1 MASKLGRNEPCH
13 CGSGKKYKSCHLTAD
28 KGGSSMR
35 PNPPLSTP
43 MHFEN
48 LLPDYNSIQLLAL
61 LGALQLYPEN
71 HGRNF
76 RFEQMCLQVL
86 RQFDPE
92 DVRPRASEEQLR
104 SAIENYRTGAEQ
116 EDPLANGHCEIAIFE
131 QGNYRVYPGIYNGFT
146 EILNQL
152 ITCIFLQQNS
162 LDEVFV
168 KEVRDAVGLLL
179 FMTEDAAQSAGSVPF
194 TSSDERF
201 DNILM
206 PSSEEVHRYARGI
219 HFKREGLAAVCE
231 QLGYDIGILE
241 DFTVQPRAEELGNDD
256 PEENVVNFKPVIAVG
271 ESYVLYMPTGVLNSL
286 INYIYRKAK
295 EHNCYEELMELLY
308 DWQFD
313 LACSALAQTGWL
325 ATDIKLPEPAM
336 PMPVKE
342 AVFQF
347 DNQKLAYICYLK
359 AGRLDGS
366 AIATSTPKVD
376 RFEDRTKEVVGY
388 LTSLEPGQPFAVFCL
403 YIIAETASEYFFSWS
418 QPSAGNQ
425 SLALKSSELMAIM
438 QSDVD
443 GLALW
448 KFAKCFNRTSERLR
462 VMSLGG
468 LLDAYAIYRENNG
481 SLLDSD
487 GASPIGGMLMIINGS
502 SNEFRKRVQKQQNK
516 HAVPMFFDGRVAYAK
531 VIRHRDFAPI
541 YIEREA
547 SRYFRIVLE
556 SYATPIWVT
565 NQQTSPHQKGW
576 GTYFCEAIAF
586 WLYRLQPELSTHID
600 RHRLLQ
606 FEIEIVLAEELIQ
619 AGKFLYK
626 EVDPRSVPLSA
637 EVTPSGIRLKIPFDF
652 IYSIMLADNTAD
664 RMLLQAV
671 LEGLANSMNL
681 SGNAIG
687 LDKASMV
694 AMIERTLLPP
704 QAKMILFSD
713 AAGNIKMDDRDLPPV
728 RFITETDVSYVL
740 DNLVSYLPK
749 GYVIPEDIADRDG
762 KKKLCD
768 DIVSALVR
776 QITERLQLF
785 EGSGLLKWLIK
796 LNEKCIQLREFREI
810 DIPAK
815 IACFSDFDTE
825 VQKLL
830 DGEKNIVTTSHATRT
845 LIEFVAASLPQGS
858 KWPNF
863 DDIDELLALTNQLT
877 EWGSLS
883 EAIRMGIDDPEMGL
897 LPSGRIGIE
906 KTLEREAF
914 KPYAV
919 AKTESALFQNI
930 EDFESNYVTVRPGR
944 SADSTK
950 EAEALDRAFGA
961 EYGLSLTTMSKI
973 IGALAN
979 EGFTNANSCME
990 LEETRLKEILT
1001 SIDGIGANDIKSAL
1015 DLLTLLERDSIGKPP
1030 EGFTAN
1036 DIFPWRYN
1044 RPISYIR
1051 RPLVRIS
1058 NANKV
1063 YYLYGY
1069 RHLIQ
1074 FVENLMSLLYSSK
1087 LPGAKSEE
1095 MISWLAGASG
1105 KKGNPFREEVKIWFE
1120 QHSHFQVIPHEVQMD
1135 RNAPKGHIQ
1144 ADKHYGDIDLLV
1156 IDHSDKIIYP
1166 IECKN
1171 IQGGRNVHE
1180 MKVEM
1185 DDYLGRDGKDK
1196 KGKIYKHLRR
1206 HQWLE
1211 SNKDILTDLVPSAD
1225 GYAIK
1230 SFILTAD
1237 EIALGY
1243 LRKGDVP
1250 LPVKSFSFLRKN
1262 GIGYL
1267 ADSD

>member
-1 MASKLGRNEPCH
+1 
-13 CGSGKKYKSCHLTAD
+13 
-28 KGGSSMR
+28 
-35 PNPPLSTP
+35 
-43 MHFEN
+43 
-48 LLPDYNSIQLLAL
+48 
-61 LGALQLYPEN
+61 
-71 HGRNF
+71 
-76 RFEQMCLQVL
+76 MCLAVL

-92 DVRPRASEEQLR
+92 DTRPRASEEQLR
-104 SAIENYRTGAEQ
+104 NAIENYRAGAEQ
-116 EDPLANGHCEIAIFE
+116 EDSLANAHCEIAIFE
-131 QGNYRVYPGIYNGFT
+131 QGNYRVYPGIYNAFT

-152 ITCIFLQQNS
+152 TTCIFLHQNS
-162 LDEVFV
+162 LDETFI
-168 KEVRDAVGLLL
+168 KNVRDAVGLIL
-179 FMTEDAAQSAGSVPF
+179 FMSEAAAQNAESIPF
-194 TSSDERF
+194 AFTDERF
-201 DNILM
+201 ENISV
-206 PSSEEVHRYARGI
+206 PSSRQISRYARGI
-219 HFKREGLAAVCE
+219 HFTHRQLAEVCQ
-231 QLGYDIGILE
+231 QLGYDLGILE
-241 DFTVQPRAEELGNDD
+241 DFTVQPGAEELGNDN
-256 PEENVVNFKPVIAVG
+256 PEENVVNFKPVISAG
-271 ESYVLYMPTGVLNSL
+271 ESYLLYMPTGVLNSL

-295 EHNCYEELMELLY
+295 EHNCYGELMELLY
-308 DWQFD
+308 DWQHH
-313 LACSALAQTGWL
+313 LACTALAQTGWL
-325 ATDIKLPEPAM
+325 ATDIELSEPAT
-336 PMPVKE
+336 PLPVKE
-342 AVFQF
+342 TVFQF
-347 DNQKLAYICYLK
+347 DNQKLAYICYIKL
-359 AGRLDGS
+359 GQPDRS
-366 AIATSTPKVD
+366 AEATGKPNAD
-376 RFEDRTKEVVGY
+376 RFEQRTKEVVDY
-388 LTSLEPGQPFAVFCL
+388 LTSLEPAQPFSVFCL

-425 SLALKSSELMAIM
+425 SLALKSSELMAIV

-487 GASPIGGMLMIINGS
+487 GASPFGGMLMIVNGS

-516 HAVPMFFDGRVAYAK
+516 HAVPMSFDDRIAYAK
-531 VIRHRDFAPI
+531 VVRHRDFAPI

-556 SYATPIWVT
+556 SYLTPIWIT
-565 NQQTSPHQKGW
+565 NSQTRPHEESW
-576 GTYFCEAIAF
+576 GSFFCEAIAF
-586 WLYRLQPELSTHID
+586 WLYRLQPEFSAHID
-600 RHRLLQ
+600 KHHLLQ
-606 FEIEIVLAEELIQ
+606 LEIEIVLAEELMQ
-619 AGKFLYK
+619 TGKFLYK
-626 EVDPRSVPLSA
+626 EVDPRNIQLSA
-637 EVTPSGIRLKIPFDF
+637 EVAVSGIRLAIPFEF

-671 LEGLANSMNL
+671 LEGI
-681 SGNAIG
+681 SGYLTASGKNTD
-687 LDKASMV
+687 LDKASIA

-749 GYVIPEDIADRDG
+749 GYVVPEEIADRDG
-762 KKKLCD
+762 KIKLCD
-768 DIVSALVR
+768 DIVSALVG
-776 QITERLQLF
+776 QITDRLQSF

-830 DGEKNIVTTSHATRT
+830 DGEKNMVTTAHATRT
-845 LIEFVAASLPQGS
+845 LIEFVATSLPQGG

-883 EAIRMGIDDPEMGL
+883 EAIRMGIDNPEMGL
-897 LPSGRIGIE
+897 LPSGRIGTE
-906 KTLEREAF
+906 KTVEREAF
-914 KPYAV
+914 RPYAV
-919 AKTESALFQNI
+919 AKTESALFQNM
-930 EDFESNYVTVRPGR
+930 EDFENNYITVKQGGLV
-944 SADSTK
+944 DDHTK
-950 EAEALDRAFGA
+950 GMEALNSAFSS
-961 EYGLSLTTMSKI
+961 EYGLSLTAMSKI
-973 IGALAN
+973 IGSLAN
-979 EGFTNANSCME
+979 EGFQSANSCME
-990 LEETRLKEILT
+990 IEETRLNEILS
-1001 SIDGIGANDIKSAL
+1001 SINGLEANDITSGL
-1015 DLLTLLERDSIGKPP
+1015 DLLTLLERDGIGKPP
-1030 EGFTAN
+1030 EGFTPN

-1051 RPLVRIS
+1051 RPLAKIRK
-1058 NANKV
+1058 ADKV

-1074 FVENLMSLLYSSK
+1074 FVENLMSLLQSSK
-1087 LPGAKSEE
+1087 LPGAKTEE

-1120 QHSHFQVIPHEVQMD
+1120 QRSNFQIIPHEVQMD
-1135 RNAPKGHIQ
+1135 RNVSRGHIR
-1144 ADKHYGDIDLLV
+1144 ADKHYGDIDLLI
-1156 IDHSDKIIYP
+1156 IDHNDKIIYP

-1185 DDYLGRDGKDK
+1185 DDYLGRNGKDK
-1196 KGKIYKHLRR
+1196 KAKILKHLRR
-1206 HQWLE
+1206 HQWLD
-1211 SNKDILTDLVPSAD
+1211 SNKDGLNDLVPGAD
-1225 GYAIK
+1225 GYAVK

-1243 LRKGDVP
+1243 LRQGDLP

-1262 GIGYL
+1262 GLPYL
-1267 ADSD
+1267 ADL

>member
-1 MASKLGRNEPCH
+1 MANKLGRNKPCH
-13 CGSGKKYKSCHLTAD
+13 CGSGEKYKNCHLTAD
-28 KGGSSMR
+28 KGDSSKR
-35 PNPPLSTP
+35 PKTSLSTP

-48 LLPDYNSIQLLAL
+48 LLPEYNSIQLLAL

-92 DVRPRASEEQLR
+92 DARPTVSEEQIR
-104 SAIENYRTGAEQ
+104 NAIENYRTGAEQ
-116 EDPLANGHCEIAIFE
+116 EDPLANLHCEIAIFE

-152 ITCIFLQQNS
+152 TTCIFLHENS
-162 LDEVFV
+162 LNEVFV
-168 KEVRDAVGLLL
+168 QEVRDAVGLLL
-179 FMTEDAAQSAGSVPF
+179 FMSESAAESAGSIPL
-194 TSSDERF
+194 TSSDEHF
-201 DNILM
+201 ENVLM
-206 PSSEEVHRYARGI
+206 PSSEEVSCYARGI
-219 HFKREGLAAVCE
+219 NFKRERLTAVCE
-231 QLGYDIGILE
+231 QLGYNIGILK
-241 DFTVQPRAEELGNDD
+241 DFTVQPKAEELNNDD

-286 INYIYRKAK
+286 INYIYREAK

-308 DWQFD
+308 DWQFH

-325 ATDIKLPEPAM
+325 ATDIKLPEPAA

-347 DNQKLAYICYLK
+347 DNQKLAYISYLK
-359 AGRLDGS
+359 SGQLSGS
-366 AIATSTPKVD
+366 AVATSTPKVD
-376 RFEDRTKEVVGY
+376 RYEDRTKEVVGY
-388 LTSLEPGQPFAVFCL
+388 LTSLEAGQPFAVFCL

-418 QPSAGNQ
+418 QPSADNQ
-425 SLALKSSELMAIM
+425 SLSLKISELMAII

-448 KFAKCFNRTSERLR
+448 KFAKCFNRTNERLR

-487 GASPIGGMLMIINGS
+487 GASPIGGMLMIISGS
-502 SNEFRKRVQKQQNK
+502 SNEFRKRVKKQQHK
-516 HAVPMFFDGRVAYAK
+516 HAVPMFFDGRIAHAK
-531 VIRHRDFAPI
+531 VTRHRDFAPI

-547 SRYFRIVLE
+547 SRYFRIALE
-556 SYATPIWVT
+556 SYVMPIWIT
-565 NQQTSPHQKGW
+565 NPQTSAYQEGW

-586 WLYRLQPELSTHID
+586 WLYRLQPELSEHID
-600 RHRLLQ
+600 GHRLLQ
-606 FEIEIVLAEELIQ
+606 FEIEILLAEELMQ

-626 EVDPRSVPLSA
+626 EVDPRSIELSA
-637 EVTPSGIRLKIPFDF
+637 EVASSGIRLQIPLEF

-671 LEGLANSMNL
+671 LEGLA
-681 SGNAIG
+681 GYITECG
-687 LDKASMV
+687 YETDLDKALIA

-728 RFITETDVSYVL
+728 RFITETDVSFVL
-740 DNLVSYLPK
+740 DNLVGYLPK
-749 GYVIPEDIADRDG
+749 GYVIPENILDRNG
-762 KKKLCD
+762 KIKLCD
-768 DIVSALVR
+768 DIVSALVV
-776 QITERLQLF
+776 QITERLQSF
-785 EGSGLLKWLIK
+785 EGSGLLRWLIK
-796 LNEKCIQLREFREI
+796 LNEKCIQLREYREI

-830 DGEKNIVTTSHATRT
+830 DGEKNIVTTAHATRT
-845 LIEFVAASLPQGS
+845 LIEFVASGLPHGS

-883 EAIRMGIDDPEMGL
+883 EAIRMGIDNPEMGL
-897 LPSGRIGIE
+897 LPSGRIGTE
-906 KTLEREAF
+906 KTVEQEAF

-919 AKTESALFQNI
+919 AKTESALFQNM
-930 EDFESNYVTVRPGR
+930 EDFESNYVTIKKEGPINR
-944 SADSTK
+944 TK
-950 EAEALDRAFGA
+950 EMEGLDAAFRA
-961 EYGLSLTTMSKI
+961 EYGVSLTAMTKI

-979 EGFTNANSCME
+979 EGFERANSCME
-990 LEETRLKEILT
+990 INETRLNEILT
-1001 SIDGIGANDIKSAL
+1001 SVDRVDANDIKNAL
-1015 DLLTLLERDSIGKPP
+1015 DLLTLLERDGIGQPP
-1030 EGFTAN
+1030 KGFTPN

-1051 RPLVRIS
+1051 RPLVRI
-1058 NANKV
+1058 NKDNVV
-1063 YYLYGY
+1063 YYFYGY

-1074 FVENLMSLLYSSK
+1074 FVENLMSLLHSSK
-1087 LPGAKSEE
+1087 LPGAKTEE

-1120 QHSHFQVIPHEVQMD
+1120 QHSDFQVVPYEVQMD
-1135 RNAPKGHIQ
+1135 NKVPKGHIR

-1156 IDHSDKIIYP
+1156 IDHNQKVIYS

-1185 DDYLGRDGKDK
+1185 DDYLGREG
-1196 KGKIYKHLRR
+1196 KGKKAKILKHLKR
-1206 HQWLE
+1206 HEWLD
-1211 SNKDILTDLVPSAD
+1211 SNKDGLNNLVPGAD
-1225 GYAIK
+1225 GYAVK

-1237 EIALGY
+1237 EIALSY
-1243 LRKGDVP
+1243 LRKDDLP
-1250 LPVKSFSFLRKN
+1250 LPVKSFAFLRKN

-1267 ADSD
+1267 SDLA